1 MKIQRLIIFT
11 VLVGIATALSNQ
23 AAITAQTEN
32 DDSKWVDEVN
42 AELERRDAEL
52 QPLIERNKRLNAT
65 NAVQPQEENSNYPLD
80 FRGSSPR

>member
-1 MKIQRLIIFT
+1 MKIRRLIVFT
-11 VLVGIATALSNQ
+11 GVVVIVAVLSNH
-23 AAITAQTEN
+23 AAITAQRET

-65 NAVQPQEENSNYPLD
+65 NALQALEENPN
-80 FRGSSPR
+80 